1 MTRRK
6 RKQDGFT
13 LIELIVTICIVAILA
28 SVAIKEMRDYT
39 RRARISE
46 VMMGLGKCKNI
57 ITEVYLTF
65 DTAPAPG
72 TWGCE
77 VATGMSYYAGAVQT
91 SSDGVVR
98 VAIANLDGLVN
109 GQFIYLVPARADGA
123 TPMTT
128 PNDLGR
134 GIGSWM
140 CGSDWQPV
148 RNSLPVNCRSDTT
161 TFASQEYH

>member
-6 RKQDGFT
+6 RNQDGFT

-46 VMMGLGKCKNI
+46 VMMGLSKCKNT

-65 DTAPAPG
+65 DTAPQPG

-77 VATGMSYYAGAVQT
+77 VANGMSNYAGAVQT

-98 VAIANLDGLVN
+98 VSIANLDGLVN
-109 GQFIYLVPARADGA
+109 GQFIYLVPARASG

-128 PNDLGR
+128 PADLGR
-134 GIGSWM
+134 GIGSWL